1 MPDLGAFLAMGG
13 YGAYVW
19 SAYAITGLILGLLVV
34 ATLRARRSMRASLDQ
49 AEQASP
55 RRRTR

>member
-1 MPDLGAFLAMGG
+1 MPELGAFLAMGG

-34 ATLRARRSMRASLDQ
+34 ASLRARRSMRASLDE

>member
-1 MPDLGAFLAMGG
+1 MPDLGPFLAMGG

-34 ATLRARRSMRASLDQ
+34 ASLRARRAMRASLEQ
-49 AEQASP
+49 AERASP